1 MPAAQA
7 RRALPIASEGIQGR
21 CPHCLL
27 LPQVPKLLTSHDR
40 RPAHDPTSGASAEP
54 PVSSVRHQLLKTRPA
69 ENQIGVVAALEV
81 DIGLL
86 RQAVV
91 HNDIEPV
98 RGAKRRHC
106 TPLAIEKERL
116 DLLLT
121 GQVQVA
127 AKQSPELFEL
137 D

>member
-81 DIGLL
+81 DPMLQRLPPYSPDLNPIEQSFAKLKAHL
-86 RQAVV
+86 R
-91 HNDIEPV
+91 
-98 RGAKRRHC
+98 KSS
-106 TPLAIEKERL
+106 ERSIPAL
-116 DLLLT
+116 WDRI
-121 GQVQVA
+121 
-127 AKQSPELFEL
+127 
-137 D
+137 